1 MNPQVPDE
9 LISAYFDGEVSPEE
23 RAVVERLLASSD
35 DAQRELSDTAKL
47 SALLHSFPRESAPA
61 ELAGNILR
69 QTDQLPLPTPPV
81 TVATASAT
89 RNVWRDWTAGF
100 LGAAVSA
107 TAMGLVIALNSNP
120 PTEHHG
126 MTVASAPPNSI
137 SAAALGIETKKDA
150 PLVAM
155 DDHSAEFK
163 LNTDRRS
170 FKAERQEQLEERI
183 EQAPAIAGASDAVQI
198 APSRRAAKSASNAAP
213 APITAKILTDSPPP
227 APASAV
233 AEPLVMEPQTITVN
247 ELGQTNDEF
256 LQSVSKGEVV
266 KLMPKA
272 ADPNSNV
279 AVVYL
284 EVVDID
290 RSAEQI
296 QVLLKKNSIAPRSYK
311 KDSEATPN
319 DIVVIYLEAPG
330 EKLANTLKDVERH
343 PDLFPKWSPQ
353 APLQV
358 AAGTE
363 EPEQILRK
371 KMDAGRAESV
381 DKTKQADS
389 KGAESKEKSETQDVD
404 IVLGALA
411 LRNSYQNGLMSN
423 ALVPESTT
431 QNGRDVTEKL
441 QRQQISNSTRL
452 MSDNDLLLK
461 NGNAASNGQLREL
474 ARVEPGYDFVRLN
487 NSSPLTNSFGSNTLN
502 AGQAY
507 NNTLSNNTFNVTRFE
522 QQRRGGTNYDA
533 EKPANADTNN
543 RALRML
549 FVLHPQ
555 SEATQSLAPNTPK

>member
-9 LISAYFDGEVSPEE
+9 LISAFFDGEASPEE

-35 DAQRELSDTAKL
+35 DAQRELSETAKL

-120 PTEHHG
+120 PAEHHA
-126 MTVASAPPNSI
+126 MTAATAPLDGIAASVLSVEAP
-137 SAAALGIETKKDA
+137 KDA

-155 DDHSAEFK
+155 DDHSAELK

-183 EQAPAIAGASDAVQI
+183 EQAPAMAGASEAVQT
-198 APSRRAAKSASNAAP
+198 ATPRRAAKSALNAAP
-213 APITAKILTDSPPP
+213 APMAAKMLVDSSPP

-233 AEPLVMEPQTITVN
+233 AEPLATEPQTITVN

-256 LQSVSKGEVV
+256 LQSVSKGEVIA
-266 KLMPKA
+266 LMPKA

-284 EVVDID
+284 QVVDID

-296 QVLLKKNSIAPRSYK
+296 QVLLKKNSITPRSYK

-319 DIVVIYLEAPG
+319 DLVAIYLEASG
-330 EKLANTLKDVERH
+330 EKIANTLKDVERH
-343 PDLFPKWSPQ
+343 PDLFPKWGPQ

-363 EPEQILRK
+363 EAEQILRK

-389 KGAESKEKSETQDVD
+389 KGAESKEKSETPDVD

-423 ALVPESTT
+423 SLVSEPST
-431 QNGRDVTEKL
+431 QNGRDASEKL

-461 NGNAASNGQLREL
+461 NGNAVSNGQLREL

-487 NSSPLTNSFGSNTLN
+487 NSSPLTNSFGSNTPN

-507 NNTLSNNTFNVTRFE
+507 NNPFNNTFNVTRFE
-522 QQRRGGTNYDA
+522 QQRRGVANYDA

-555 SEATQSLAPNTPK
+555 PEATQSAAPNTPK